1 MATVMVM
8 VTYRSGMS
16 VLSADRP
23 IAPISPIHKLAGRR
37 RAQVAGLVHRCV
49 EEVERRGAMEQVG
62 IYRLCGSAKRAARLR
77 DQLELH
83 GPLAVDL
90 SPTSVGDVNVITG
103 QPPSRDCSAL
113 QIAPQRRFCRAT
125 QHAACWRRYAVVC
138 LSVRRDFCAV
148 RIRNSAVTVG
158 RRAFAVHGPMVW
170 NSLPDDL
177 CAQQDYESF
186 RQGLKTWLFSRY

>member
-1 MATVMVM
+1 MCLFPVQKAYCLYKSSGLMASVMVM

-113 QIAPQRRFCRAT
+113 QIAPQRRFSARRSMQRAG
-125 QHAACWRRYAVVC
+125 AVMLSSVC
-138 LSVRRDFCAV
+138 PSV
-148 RIRNSAVTVG
+148 VTSVQ
-158 RRAFAVHGPMVW
+158 
-170 NSLPDDL
+170 
-177 CAQQDYESF
+177 CE
-186 RQGLKTWLFSRY
+186 